1 MLNRRLFMGFFSGL
15 LSTALFLLPT
25 LTPQWLP
32 LNQAAWAQEKEAVAV
47 LELRAMGNLAPEE
60 AELVTS
66 RVRSLVVQNP
76 RFRVLER
83 EGMDRILKEQGFQ
96 STQNCE
102 NEACSVQVG
111 RLLAV
116 RKIITGGLSK
126 VGSTYTLSLRM
137 IDVENGTI
145 LAERFVD
152 CNCSREALL
161 FEQVSPLLQQLL
173 GETLSAPLK
182 KTEDMPIRKQKPF
195 QIGAE
200 GGLSDYWGL
209 TLGYNINEYLA
220 LRLGATYHQEQYNAN
235 FITPVGIGGVAAL
248 RAYFNPHDLAGFA
261 EVAATTEL
269 WFIPRLGIEYRNA
282 WGLNLW
288 AAGGWRYRYVN
299 GGSFDALAGVG
310 YAF

>member
-1 MLNRRLFMGFFSGL
+1 MLKRLLVRVLICLCVFLFSGL
-15 LSTALFLLPT
+15 ALPFKQTAFA
-25 LTPQWLP
+25 
-32 LNQAAWAQEKEAVAV
+32 QAKEAVAV
-47 LELRAMGNLAPEE
+47 FEIKAIGNLDAAE
-60 AELVTS
+60 AELLTA
-66 RVRSLVVQNP
+66 RVRGLVVQNP

-83 EGMDRILKEQGFQ
+83 EGMERILREQGFQ
-96 STQNCE
+96 SSQNCE
-102 NEACSVQVG
+102 NEACSINMG

-116 RKIITGGLSK
+116 RKIITGSLSK
-126 VGSTYTLSLRM
+126 VGQTYTLSLRM
-137 IDVENGTI
+137 IDVEQGSI

-152 CNCSREALL
+152 CACSREVLI
-161 FEQVSPLLQQLL
+161 FEQVSPLLQELL
-173 GETLSAPLK
+173 GEAPNTPLK
-182 KTEDMPIRKQKPF
+182 KPETSPIRKLKPF

-209 TLGYNINEYLA
+209 ALGYNINEYLA
-220 LRLGATYHQEQYNAN
+220 LRLGVTYHQEQFNPN
-235 FITPVGIGGVAAL
+235 FNTPDGLGGVAAL

-299 GGSFDALAGVG
+299 GGMFDALAGVG